1 MSVKKMLVNATHPE
15 ENRVAIV
22 EDGIL
27 SELDIEITGKEQ
39 TKGNIYKATVIRVEQ
54 GLQAAFVDYGAERL
68 GFLQMG
74 EIHPGLFPKKAGDEA
89 KSRPRVT
96 DILHRGQELLVQV
109 TKEERGNK
117 GAALTTFI
125 SLPGRYM
132 VLMPG
137 DNTRGMSR
145 KIPDGAE
152 RKQLKEAIQQ
162 FELPD
167 EIGYI
172 IRTAAIGQSPDEL
185 KRDLQYLLRVYHNVL
200 ELSRKVK
207 APAPVYRESNLMI
220 RSIRDYFTQDMDE
233 VLVDDEA
240 VFKEAKD
247 FFLQVMPDYAK
258 LVKLHQ
264 ERRPIF
270 SKYQIEDQIE
280 TIAHKQVF
288 LPSGGSIVIDS
299 TEALVAIDVNSGKMA
314 SEQGVE
320 GTAYKTNLEA
330 ADEAARQLRLR
341 DLGGLVVIDFID
353 MRDRKHIR
361 EVEKRLK
368 DALKPDKARVTVGRI
383 SQFGLLEMSRQR
395 IKAALA
401 EGAYLPCP
409 NCLGTGRVRSVE
421 AQAIAFLRKLHAAVA
436 RGQLEKIEAE
446 IPLAVSHYLLNNKRE
461 ELVDMERRHQISIII
476 RGRKSFI
483 ADQTELSL
491 TKREKEVKKPADGTE
506 PVTAATTRADSH
518 DQPMIE
524 LSTKETPIVT
534 PGETADETPP
544 KKSRNRRRNR
554 KTARPELAGDA
565 AVTAEQTESESEIT
579 ALDII
584 AEAPD
589 QPAAS
594 EGLEPVATKAE
605 GQAEKRPRRRRGRR
619 SKKPVGTGTTAA
631 DSELATSAPDPSSL
645 PVTEVVEATP
655 AETTDLGSKAET
667 FEPAENKP
675 ARKRRSRRPKKPSI
689 AVEEAVHELSGA
701 EPELPQV
708 AAENSVT
715 TSGAG
720 APPVAPITTATK
732 ELTAAKPRRGRKPK
746 QPAAADPEA
755 AKPAAAESI
764 AAAADTGEEPLR
776 EPATLKKP
784 ARAAKTRKP
793 SARPDGT
800 GTTQSQATETPA
812 AKPKPKRAPAKPRK
826 KPAEPADHATA
837 EKPQR
842 KTRSK
847 KPPAEEN
854 SSPAENAE

>member
-74 EIHPGLFPKKAGDEA
+74 EIHPGLYPKKTGEES

-152 RKQLKEAIQQ
+152 RKQLKESIQQ

-185 KRDLQYLLRVYHNVL
+185 KRDLQYLLRVYNNVL

-220 RSIRDYFTQDMDE
+220 RSIRDYFTRDMDE

-247 FFLQVMPDYAK
+247 FFLQVMPEYAK

-280 TIAHKQVF
+280 TIAQKQVF

-330 ADEAARQLRLR
+330 ADEVARQLRLR

-401 EGAYLPCP
+401 EGAYLSCP

-421 AQAIAFLRKLHAAVA
+421 AQAVAFLRKLHAAVA
-436 RGQLEKIEAE
+436 RGQLDKIEGE

-461 ELVDMERRHQISIII
+461 ELVELERRYQTSIII

-483 ADQTELSL
+483 ADQTELTL
-491 TKREKEVKKPADGTE
+491 TKREKEEKKSADGNE
-506 PVTAATTRADSH
+506 PVTAATARADNH
-518 DQPMIE
+518 EPLPEIAV
-524 LSTKETPIVT
+524 KETPVVV
-534 PGETADETPP
+534 PGQAAVEQPP

-554 KTARPELAGDA
+554 KTAKPELAGDSA
-565 AVTAEQTESESEIT
+565 AASALDVTQTEL
-579 ALDII
+579 AAPAPA
-584 AEAPD
+584 AEPPE
-589 QPAAS
+589 QPAVEA
-594 EGLEPVATKAE
+594 GPEPGADKAE
-605 GQAEKRPRRRRGRR
+605 GQGEKRPRRRRGRR
-619 SKKPVGTGTTAA
+619 TKKPLGTGMPAA
-631 DSELATSAPDPSSL
+631 DSELAVTPRAPATSAAAAPET
-645 PVTEVVEATP
+645 VP
-655 AETTDLGSKAET
+655 AETTATQAESAAGGPSVT
-667 FEPAENKP
+667 TP
-675 ARKRRSRRPKKPSI
+675 ARKRRSRRSKKPSPAPVAAGNELADSETGPQQHTTDPH
-689 AVEEAVHELSGA
+689 AVASGA
-701 EPELPQV
+701 DTSL
-708 AAENSVT
+708 AAPST
-715 TSGAG
+715 
-720 APPVAPITTATK
+720 TTAD
-732 ELTAAKPRRGRKPK
+732 EQPAAKPRRARKPRK
-746 QPAAADPEA
+746 PADGTPETAQPVATGTESPVAAAGSEA
-755 AKPAAAESI
+755 PSKSVAQKKRAPA
-764 AAAADTGEEPLR
+764 GK
-776 EPATLKKP
+776 TLKSP
-784 ARAAKTRKP
+784 ALKTAP
-793 SARPDGT
+793 GEIEPQ
-800 GTTQSQATETPA
+800 TTATAA
-812 AKPKPKRAPAKPRK
+812 AKPKPKRSPAKPPKQPADAAGKETPEKPKRRARST
-826 KPAEPADHATA
+826 KPAA
-837 EKPQR
+837 EKN
-842 KTRSK
+842 SAA
-847 KPPAEEN
+847 AEVTD
-854 SSPAENAE
+854 